1 MERVGAS
8 GMSATGH
15 ADREPLRVAPMG
27 FRLRVP
33 AWSAPSE
40 WTAFRCTFLL
50 LPSRRRRNMSARQWT
65 WRIPPGA
72 ESLAPQPS
80 QLASAVASTKK
91 SLLANLRNLDGRA
104 QPSPNAIP
112 VARKI
117 KKVLGASY
125 WSGGSSG
132 RATGRRWSKA
142 SSQPASAYD
151 RSIGQGPLSAGECVH
166 FIADAKHLNARKFY
180 SHFEK
185 MQLTSVS
192 CHQYTSFR

>member
-1 MERVGAS
+1 LERVGAS

-117 KKVLGASY
+117 KKSPRRQLLVGRIVGQSDRTTMVQGEQPAGLRIRQVY
-125 WSGGSSG
+125 WSG
-132 RATGRRWSKA
+132 
-142 SSQPASAYD
+142 P
-151 RSIGQGPLSAGECVH
+151 SIGGGMCPLH
-166 FIADAKHLNARKFY
+166 RRR
-180 SHFEK
+180 
-185 MQLTSVS
+185 QTSKCS
-192 CHQYTSFR
+192 QILLSF

>member
-1 MERVGAS
+1 
-8 GMSATGH
+8 MSATGH

-117 KKVLGASY
+117 NKMLKTLRYRRKLLVQRMA
-125 WSGGSSG
+125 GS
-132 RATGRRWSKA
+132 ATGRGWSKA
-142 SSQPASAYD
+142 SSQPPPHTT
-151 RSIGQGPLSAGECVH
+151 GQLVGPTRLAGECVY
-166 FIADAKHLNARKFY
+166 FAAKRQMSVNARKFG
-180 SHFEK
+180 SHFGRIQPEN
-185 MQLTSVS
+185 VVG
-192 CHQYTSFR
+192 H